1 MDVNMLLES
10 IRESLHQVGVFLP
23 RLLLAIVILIIGWVI
38 AKAARFAVV
47 KALRAINFSVVTEK
61 AGVDHFLKQGGAHID
76 TVRVLGSLSYW
87 LVILAALMIASN
99 SLDLAYVTD
108 LIGRI
113 VLFVPKVMV
122 AVVILVF
129 GVYFARFV
137 GAALTTYLRNIGVG
151 EAGLVGR
158 LALYAIVVF
167 VIMIALDQMG
177 LGDIIRQAFLIIVA
191 AIALGLA
198 LAFGL
203 GGQKRA
209 AELNEPVKRE
219 RCDQPWFDEA
229 VHGGLAGPALP
240 AGRDLGRGRR
250 ELRAVF
256 RARRRCRAVPV
267 RPERPPPDRAHCAAR
282 ADRSGLALLPAGR
295 TTGAALRLSRSGALR
310 SAVRYALQSE
320 KAAARS
326 VRPFDR
332 GHAALERRA
341 FRVSRRQ
348 QARG

>member
-10 IRESLHQVGVFLP
+10 IRESLLQIGAFLP
-23 RLLLAIVILIIGWVI
+23 RLLLAIVILIIGWLV
-38 AKAARFAVV
+38 AKAVRFAIV
-47 KALRAINFSVVTEK
+47 KALRTINFNVVTEK
-61 AGVDHFLKQGGAHID
+61 AGIDHFLKQGGADID

-209 AELNEPVKRE
+209 AELIE
-219 RCDQPWFDEA
+219 RWSRHSVEDKS
-229 VHGGLAGPALP
+229 
-240 AGRDLGRGRR
+240 
-250 ELRAVF
+250 
-256 RARRRCRAVPV
+256 
-267 RPERPPPDRAHCAAR
+267 AAR
-282 ADRSGLALLPAGR
+282 GQ
-295 TTGAALRLSRSGALR
+295 T
-310 SAVRYALQSE
+310 
-320 KAAARS
+320 KS
-326 VRPFDR
+326 V
-332 GHAALERRA
+332 L
-341 FRVSRRQ
+341 
-348 QARG
+348 

>member
-10 IRESLHQVGVFLP
+10 IMESLHQIGVFLP
-23 RLLLAIVILIIGWVI
+23 RLLLAIVILIAGWLI
-38 AKAARFAVV
+38 AKTVRFAIIR
-47 KALRAINFSVVTEK
+47 ALRAINFNVVTEK
-61 AGVDHFLKQGGAHID
+61 AGIDHFLRQGGADID

-167 VIMIALDQMG
+167 VVMIALDQMG

-191 AIALGLA
+191 GIALGLA

-203 GGQKRA
+203 GGQKWA
-209 AELNEPVKRE
+209 ADKLDKM
-219 RCDQPWFDEA
+219 DKGKLGS
-229 VHGGLAGPALP
+229 VH
-240 AGRDLGRGRR
+240 
-250 ELRAVF
+250 
-256 RARRRCRAVPV
+256 
-267 RPERPPPDRAHCAAR
+267 
-282 ADRSGLALLPAGR
+282 SMK
-295 TTGAALRLSRSGALR
+295 
-310 SAVRYALQSE
+310 
-320 KAAARS
+320 KAA
-326 VRPFDR
+326 
-332 GHAALERRA
+332 
-341 FRVSRRQ
+341 
-348 QARG
+348 

>member
-10 IRESLHQVGVFLP
+10 IRESLRQIGAFLP
-23 RLLLAIVILIIGWVI
+23 RLLLAIVILIIGWLV
-38 AKAARFAVV
+38 AKAVRFAIV
-47 KALRAINFSVVTEK
+47 KALRTINFNVVTEK
-61 AGVDHFLKQGGAHID
+61 AGIDHFLKQGGADID

-209 AELNEPVKRE
+209 GELIERWSRQGNGDEP
-219 RCDQPWFDEA
+219 
-229 VHGGLAGPALP
+229 
-240 AGRDLGRGRR
+240 
-250 ELRAVF
+250 
-256 RARRRCRAVPV
+256 
-267 RPERPPPDRAHCAAR
+267 AAR
-282 ADRSGLALLPAGR
+282 NR
-295 TTGAALRLSRSGALR
+295 TKPVL
-310 SAVRYALQSE
+310 
-320 KAAARS
+320 
-326 VRPFDR
+326 
-332 GHAALERRA
+332 
-341 FRVSRRQ
+341 
-348 QARG
+348 

>member
-10 IRESLHQVGVFLP
+10 IRESLRQIGAFLP
-23 RLLLAIVILIIGWVI
+23 RLLLAIVILIIGWLV
-38 AKAARFAVV
+38 AKAVRFAIV
-47 KALRAINFSVVTEK
+47 KALRTINFNVVTEK
-61 AGVDHFLKQGGAHID
+61 AGIDHFLKQGGADID

-137 GAALTTYLRNIGVG
+137 GAALTTYLRSIGVG

-209 AELNEPVKRE
+209 AELIE
-219 RCDQPWFDEA
+219 RWSRHSVEDKS
-229 VHGGLAGPALP
+229 
-240 AGRDLGRGRR
+240 
-250 ELRAVF
+250 
-256 RARRRCRAVPV
+256 
-267 RPERPPPDRAHCAAR
+267 AAR
-282 ADRSGLALLPAGR
+282 GQ
-295 TTGAALRLSRSGALR
+295 T
-310 SAVRYALQSE
+310 
-320 KAAARS
+320 KS
-326 VRPFDR
+326 V
-332 GHAALERRA
+332 L
-341 FRVSRRQ
+341 
-348 QARG
+348 

>member
-10 IRESLHQVGVFLP
+10 IRESLHQIGVFLP
-23 RLLLAIVILIIGWVI
+23 RLLLAIVILIAGWLI
-38 AKAARFAVV
+38 AKTVRFAIIR
-47 KALRAINFSVVTEK
+47 ALRAINFNVVTEK
-61 AGVDHFLKQGGAHID
+61 AGIDHFLKQGGADID

-191 AIALGLA
+191 GIALGLA

-209 AELNEPVKRE
+209 AELIE
-219 RCDQPWFDEA
+219 RW
-229 VHGGLAGPALP
+229 
-240 AGRDLGRGRR
+240 
-250 ELRAVF
+250 
-256 RARRRCRAVPV
+256 
-267 RPERPPPDRAHCAAR
+267 
-282 ADRSGLALLPAGR
+282 
-295 TTGAALRLSRSGALR
+295 SRHSVEEKSGAR
-310 SAVRYALQSE
+310 GQT
-320 KAAARS
+320 KS
-326 VRPFDR
+326 V
-332 GHAALERRA
+332 L
-341 FRVSRRQ
+341 
-348 QARG
+348 